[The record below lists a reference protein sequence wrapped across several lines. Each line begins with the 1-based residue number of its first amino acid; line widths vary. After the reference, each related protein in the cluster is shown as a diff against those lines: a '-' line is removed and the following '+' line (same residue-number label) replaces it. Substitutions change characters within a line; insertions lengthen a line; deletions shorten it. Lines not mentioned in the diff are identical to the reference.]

1 MKLGILKWGAP
12 AAVLLAGL
20 NGTWALAET
29 SVKLG
34 VSIELSTA
42 EMVGDACRLSF
53 VVQNGHGQDI
63 VSSVYETVLFSTAGQ
78 VAKLTLLDFQDLPAG
93 RLRVRQ
99 FQFAG
104 LACGEIS
111 RVLINGADTCEGD
124 KLPDGACDKGLTLR
138 SLTDMELIG

>member
-20 NGTWALAET
+20 NGTLALAET
-29 SVKLG
+29 SDKSG

-42 EMVGDACRLSF
+42 EVVGDACRLSF
-53 VVQNGHGQDI
+53 VVQNGFDHDI
-63 VSSVYETVLFSTAGQ
+63 ASSVYETVLFNTAGQ

-93 RLRVRQ
+93 RMRVRQ

-104 LACGEIS
+104 LACSEIS
-111 RVLINGADTCEGD
+111 RVLINGADTCEGEG
-124 KLPDGACDKGLTLR
+124 LPQGACDKGLTLR

>member
-1 MKLGILKWGAP
+1 
-12 AAVLLAGL
+12 
-20 NGTWALAET
+20 
-29 SVKLG
+29 
-34 VSIELSTA
+34 
-42 EMVGDACRLSF
+42 
-53 VVQNGHGQDI
+53 
-63 VSSVYETVLFSTAGQ
+63 

-104 LACGEIS
+104 LACSEIS

>member
-1 MKLGILKWGAP
+1 MILGILKWGAP

-20 NGTWALAET
+20 NGGAVVAET
-29 SVKLG
+29 VDKPG
-34 VSIELSTA
+34 VSIELSAA
-42 EMVGDACRLSF
+42 ELVGDACRLSF
-53 VVQNGHGQDI
+53 VVLNGHDQDI
-63 VSSVYETVLFSTAGQ
+63 DNSVYETVLFNTAGQ

-104 LACGEIS
+104 LACSDIS

-124 KLPDGACDKGLTLR
+124 GLPDGACDKGLTLR
-138 SLTDMELIG
+138 SLTNMELIG